1 MVNAF
6 DDLVQNA
13 NDHIHD
19 QRDRGIWFERMVV
32 AYLKNEPLQ
41 KVTYSDVW
49 VLSYVPDEQ
58 GISKQGK
65 GGSDIVAKDA
75 ANGELT
81 AVQAKY

>member
-49 VLSYVPDEQ
+49 VLSYVPDE
-58 GISKQGK
+58 
-65 GGSDIVAKDA
+65 
-75 ANGELT
+75 
-81 AVQAKY
+81 